1 MAGLFI
7 SLEGIEGAGK
17 TTLIQ
22 KMVAYFEHCG
32 KEVLLTREPG
42 GSGLGKKLRSI
53 ILNAEEKICPTAELL
68 LFLADRA
75 EHAETC
81 IAPALAQGKIVLCDR
96 FIDSTV
102 AYQGYGRG
110 MDIERLNMLNAI
122 ATKGLK
128 PDLTILL
135 DLDPEVG
142 LARATARNSAQ
153 NLTVSEG
160 RFEAESL
167 EFHQKIRAG
176 FLAVSRREKRFLV
189 VNAEQGADAVFAD
202 VLKPLERLLEEKYGS
217 E

>member
-7 SLEGIEGAGK
+7 SLEGVEGAGK

-22 KMVAYFEHCG
+22 KMVAYFGSCG

-42 GSGLGKKLRSI
+42 GSELGKKLRGI

-75 EHAETC
+75 EHTETC

-110 MDIERLNMLNAI
+110 MDIDRLNMLNAR
-122 ATKGLK
+122 ATYVLK

-135 DLDPEVG
+135 DLDPEIG
-142 LARATARNSAQ
+142 LARATARNIAQ

-160 RFEAESL
+160 RFEAEAL
-167 EFHQKIRAG
+167 EFHQKIRTG
-176 FLAVSRREKRFLV
+176 FLTISRREKRFWV
-189 VNAEQGADAVFAD
+189 VNAAQDADAVFAD
-202 VLKPLERLLEEKYGS
+202 VLKALECLLEEKES

>member
-22 KMVAYFEHCG
+22 KMIAYFEAKG

-42 GSGLGKKLRSI
+42 GSELGQKLRSI
-53 ILNAEEKICPTAELL
+53 ILNAEEKICPSAELF

-75 EHAETC
+75 EHVESC
-81 IAPALAQGKIVLCDR
+81 IKPALTQGKIVLCDR

-110 MDIERLNMLNAI
+110 MDVKQLQMLNDR
-122 ATKGLK
+122 ATQGLK
-128 PDLTILL
+128 PDLTIIL
-135 DLDPEVG
+135 DLDPKIG
-142 LARATARNSAQ
+142 LARANSRNKAL
-153 NLTVSEG
+153 NLTVREG
-160 RFEAESL
+160 RFEAEAL

-176 FLAVSRREKRFLV
+176 FLALSKQEERFFV
-189 VNAEQGADAVFAD
+189 VNAEQNVEAVFAD
-202 VLKPLERLLEEKYGS
+202 VCKKLQNIL
-217 E
+217 